1 MEKITNNFDTIGNWL
16 TFNDEDFY
24 FIQIMK
30 RRKDIPDLS
39 SNSIDIATYYV
50 KSLKGLEKLKPDI
63 IEICNALHARAY
75 ISTYSANPEK
85 AALNTIA
92 KITQHLISGE
102 TMASCRAWESS
113 CANSIS
119 TVFLIDVDTK
129 DEDLVARLEYNIYDI
144 TKNPRTVVLKLETPN
159 GFHLIT
165 EKFNRTA
172 INKELI
178 ELGFFEIKSRAST
191 LLYFKQNN

>member
-1 MEKITNNFDTIGNWL
+1 MEKITNNFDAIKNWL
-16 TFNDEDFY
+16 TFNDESFY

-63 IEICNALHARAY
+63 IKMCDALNARAY
-75 ISTYSANPEK
+75 ISTYPAYPEK
-85 AALNTIA
+85 TALNTIA
-92 KITQHLISGE
+92 KITQHLMSGE

-113 CANSIS
+113 YANSTS

-129 DEDLVARLEYNIYDI
+129 DENLVTRLENNIFDI
-144 TKNPRTVVLKLETPN
+144 TKNPNTVLLKLETPN

-165 EKFNRTA
+165 KKFDRTI

-178 ELGFFEIKSRAST
+178 ELDFFEIKTRAST
-191 LLYFKQNN
+191 LLYFKQTT